1 MTPSRI
7 RALLLVGLAAL
18 TIGCESAEL
27 KAARLDAEEKWAAA
41 HEARA
46 AVPTTERVEL
56 AETALLAAQE
66 QLQLAVEAA
75 EPKVAAAVK
84 AAVPDE
90 LRAMGAVAG
99 LARLAGASWRD
110 RRQLGAASD
119 MVAQMEANARE
130 ETLANDPEV
139 TSARDAVTAAE
150 AELLAAREEYT
161 QAVTLA
167 EETTAAAEAATAFYE
182 AAKAAP

>member
-1 MTPSRI
+1 MTPPRI
-7 RALLLVGLAAL
+7 RALIVVGLAAL
-18 TIGCESAEL
+18 TIACESAEL
-27 KAARLDAEEKWAAA
+27 KAARLDAEGKWAAA

-56 AETALLAAQE
+56 AEAALLAAQE
-66 QLQLAVEAA
+66 QLQLAVDAA

-84 AAVPDE
+84 AAVPQE

-119 MVAQMEANARE
+119 MVSEMEARARE
-130 ETLANDPEV
+130 ETLASDPDV
-139 TSARDAVTAAE
+139 ASARDAVAAAE
-150 AELLAAREEYT
+150 HELLEAQNEYG
-161 QAVTLA
+161 QAVALA

>member
-1 MTPSRI
+1 MTPPSI
-7 RALLLVGLAAL
+7 RTLIVIGLAAT

-27 KAARLDAEEKWAAA
+27 KAARLDAEEKWTAA

-56 AETALLAAQE
+56 AEAALLAAQE
-66 QLQLAVEAA
+66 QLQLAVEVA
-75 EPKVAAAVK
+75 EPRVVAAVK

-119 MVAQMEANARE
+119 LVAQMEANARE

-139 TSARDAVTAAE
+139 TSARNAVAAAE
-150 AELLAAREEYT
+150 AEVLAAREEYT

-167 EETTAAAEAATAFYE
+167 EETAAAAEAATAFYE